1 MTEECDA
8 AFRDLKFYL
17 ASPPILSRPGPE
29 EDLYMYLVV
38 SDHAMSAVLLR
49 HQDRIQRDLYIP
61 LEKMAPVLVH
71 AMRKLPHY
79 FQAHTVW
86 VLIEYLLQSLLR
98 RSNFFKR
105 IKMGNE
111 TQDV

>member
-17 ASPPILSRPGPE
+17 ANPPILSRPGPE

-49 HQDRIQRDLYIP
+49 HQDRIQRPVPSTREDGTSVSTCD
-61 LEKMAPVLVH
+61 EKIA
-71 AMRKLPHY
+71 
-79 FQAHTVW
+79 
-86 VLIEYLLQSLLR
+86 SLLP
-98 RSNFFKR
+98 SPH
-105 IKMGNE
+105 GLGA
-111 TQDV
+111 D